1 MPITPSFTQ
10 HTWQTF
16 HLLIDEKINRNDL
29 ILKLKNNNIGA
40 NYGAQCIPFM
50 SAYKKKYNHDCETLY
65 PNALKSYLFGLA
77 IPIHDFVTKEQ
88 AYEISKTVNKL
99 T

>member
-1 MPITPSFTQ
+1 MPFIPSFTN

-16 HLLIDEKINRNDL
+16 HLLLDESINRNDL

-40 NYGAQCIPFM
+40 NYGAQCIPHM
-50 SAYKKKYNHDCETLY
+50 ISYRNKYNYDCKKLF
-65 PNALKSYLFGLA
+65 PNALKSYLNGLA
-77 IPIHDFVTKEQ
+77 IPIHDLITKEQ
-88 AYEISKTVNKL
+88 AHTISKTLNKL